1 MDLERDPAGVFPSS
15 VDTAEWRRLRI
26 LLALEAVET
35 ALCLLDPPPA
45 EGLEIRA
52 IERVRDDLEVI
63 LRIDEIE
70 RRL

>member
-1 MDLERDPAGVFPSS
+1 MDLEREPAGAFPSS

-26 LLALEAVET
+26 LLAVEAVET
-35 ALCLLDPPPA
+35 LLCLLDPPPA

-52 IERVRDDLEVI
+52 LERVRDDLEVV

-70 RRL
+70 RQL

>member
-1 MDLERDPAGVFPSS
+1 MDLERDTTGVFPSS
-15 VDTAEWRRLRI
+15 VDTADWRRLRI

-35 ALCLLDPPPA
+35 ALCLLDPAPA

-52 IERVRDDLEVI
+52 LERVRDDLEVI

-70 RRL
+70 RQL

>member
-1 MDLERDPAGVFPSS
+1 MDLDRDPTGAFHTS
-15 VDTAEWRRLRI
+15 VDSAEWRRLRI

-35 ALCLLDPPPA
+35 ALCLLDPAPA
-45 EGLEIRA
+45 DGLEIRA
-52 IERVRDDLEVI
+52 LERVRDDLEVV